1 MNSSGIWIRKSFVLA
16 VGALCLA
23 LAASI
28 SAQVQ
33 TQTSTATGKTTK
45 EVAIENGEVVAVE
58 GNSLFVKMSDG
69 TLRDFPNVP
78 ENAKVTVDGQQ
89 LGIHELK
96 PGMKLQRTTVTST
109 TPQVVTTIETVTG
122 KVWHITPPLSVILT
136 MENGENQQ
144 FKIPDGQKFMVD
156 GRETDAWGLK
166 KGMKVTAMRITET
179 PLTLTSQHTQVTGTM
194 SADEAVLIA
203 KGRWKE
209 WRRNHCRNHHRNYHH
224 CFESIAEDSDRLAS
238 CGNPWAVINFDFAR
252 NVIAPQEPGT
262 ARLGVRPSSGRRF
275 NGTASAR
282 AVSGK
287 RLTPLA
293 ALQVRDVSS

>member
-1 MNSSGIWIRKSFVLA
+1 MMANPKTKEKKMKSNSIWIRKSFALA

-23 LAASI
+23 LATSI

-33 TQTSTATGKTTK
+33 TQTSTTTGKTTK
-45 EVAIENGEVVAVE
+45 EVTIENGEVVAVE

-78 ENAKVTVDGQQ
+78 ESAKITVDGQQ
-89 LGIHELK
+89 LGVHELK

-109 TPQVVTTIETVTG
+109 TPQVVTTVETVTG

-136 MENGENQQ
+136 LENGENQQ
-144 FKIPDGQKFMVD
+144 FKIPDGQKFTVD
-156 GRETDAWGLK
+156 GKETDAWGLK

-203 KGRWKE
+203 KGGAGTSTTE
-209 WRRNHCRNHHRNYHH
+209 
-224 CFESIAEDSDRLAS
+224 
-238 CGNPWAVINFDFAR
+238 G
-252 NVIAPQEPGT
+252 GT
-262 ARLGVRPSSGRRF
+262 AT
-275 NGTASAR
+275 TASDQLPKTATN
-282 AVSGK
+282 
-287 RLTPLA
+287 LPLVGI
-293 ALQVRDVSS
+293 LGLLLISTSLGISLLRRSLGLRG

>member
-1 MNSSGIWIRKSFVLA
+1 MKSSSIWIRKSIVLA

-23 LAASI
+23 LAVSI

-33 TQTSTATGKTTK
+33 AHTSTTTGKTTHEV
-45 EVAIENGEVVAVE
+45 EVANGEVVAVE

-78 ENAKVTVDGQQ
+78 ESAKITVDGQQ
-89 LGIHELK
+89 LGVHQLK

-109 TPQVVTTIETVTG
+109 TPQVVTTVETVSG
-122 KVWHITPPLSVILT
+122 KVWHVTPPLSVILT

-156 GRETDAWGLK
+156 GTETDAWGLK

-194 SADEAVLIA
+194 SADEPVLIA
-203 KGRWKE
+203 KGGAKGG
-209 WRRNHCRNHHRNYHH
+209 
-224 CFESIAEDSDRLAS
+224 AAAA
-238 CGNPWAVINFDFAR
+238 G
-252 NVIAPQEPGT
+252 GT
-262 ARLGVRPSSGRRF
+262 STTEGGTTS
-275 NGTASAR
+275 TASNQLPKTGSNLPLFGMVGLLAICAALGSR
-282 AVSGK
+282 AVRRTFRIQS
-287 RLTPLA
+287 
-293 ALQVRDVSS
+293 